1 MLKSLGRELLERKIS
16 HDSPRTSD
24 AMFYA
29 RFVETVERW
38 PDAVALEMQHAPT
51 ASDPNPAVESYTYA
65 ELRTMADAVGAW
77 IASRGIAGFA
87 RCALLAANSPRW
99 TAAYIGIVASGN
111 TAVPLDT
118 AYKPEQLRKLL
129 QDSGAVLV
137 FVDDRNLEAAQKAI
151 TGLPIELAMIAKSS
165 AAPELPNLD
174 SMFARGSQGFT
185 PVIVAPEDT
194 ICILYTS
201 GTTSD
206 PKGVM
211 LMHSNLV
218 AEMESALAVIDVTRA
233 DALLGVLPLFHS
245 LAQMANLLI
254 PLAIGAR
261 VVYLE
266 SLNTS
271 ELLRALRERKI
282 TVFCCVPQFF
292 YLIHERVQKQVKE
305 KGKFT
310 QFAFASVMNVSRL
323 ARHFGLNP
331 GRIFFRKVHE
341 LLGLQM
347 RYLIT
352 GGSRFDTTIG
362 RDLHAMG
369 FNILQAYGLTETSG
383 GACVTPPCDNRI
395 GSIGKPFPGMQVGIH
410 DPQPDADGHLVGE
423 LKIRG
428 GIVMKGYY
436 NRPDATAAVLRDG
449 WFYSGDLGY
458 KDATGNFYI
467 SGRAKEMIVLSS
479 GKNIYPEEIEAQ
491 YLKSPWIKEL
501 CVMGLEN
508 KPGEPIGERLH
519 AAVVPNF
526 DVLKEKKIVNIREV
540 IRFDIESLSAQVS
553 STKRILSY
561 DIWQEDLPR
570 TTTRKL
576 KRFEIERRV
585 RENHAR
591 GEQQQDAPVVREL
604 TTDER
609 DWLDRPEV
617 QQALV
622 VIRANAKK
630 ARSQILPS
638 DNLELDLGL
647 DSMERVELLVE
658 IERVM
663 GASVPDSMSSE
674 IYSVRELVDAVLAN
688 RGAAAQRQE
697 IGWEAILAEPATDPA
712 VLDVERDRPIAAR
725 FWYFI
730 GRVAHLLARDL
741 FSLKV
746 QGIEKL
752 PLSGPFILSPNH
764 QSFLD
769 APIIMSALP
778 WPVFRNLF
786 FVGTSE
792 IFGEGLIRRLA
803 STVRLIPID
812 PDANLV
818 PAMRAGAFGL
828 KHGRTLVLYPEGE
841 RSIDGPPKTF
851 KKGAA
856 ILAAHLQV
864 PIYPVAIEGFHEAW
878 PRGKRFQKFAKL
890 QITICDPVVPP
901 PGPPTPETYERL
913 TAELREKIVCEWER
927 MSGKTD
933 SRATTQPTS
942 LTVV

>member
-1 MLKSLGRELLERKIS
+1 MGDKSRQSSGK
-16 HDSPRTSD
+16 T
-24 AMFYA
+24 MFYA

-38 PDAVALEMQHAPT
+38 PDAIALEMQHAPT
-51 ASDPNPAVESYTYA
+51 AAQPNPEIESYSYTQ
-65 ELRTMADAVGAW
+65 LRTMAEAVGAW
-77 IASRGIAGFA
+77 IAGRHISGGA
-87 RCALLAANSPRW
+87 RCGILAANSPRW
-99 TAAYIGIVASGN
+99 TAAYIGVVAAGN

-129 QDSGAVLV
+129 LDCGAVLL
-137 FVDDRNLEAAQKAI
+137 FVDDRNLEAARKA
-151 TGLPIELAMIAKSS
+151 TEGLGIELAMIAG
-165 AAPELPNLD
+165 APVAPELPNLD
-174 SMFARGSQGFT
+174 AMFARGPQGFA
-185 PVIVAPEDT
+185 PIIAAPEDT

-211 LMHSNLV
+211 LMHSNLL
-218 AEMESALAVIDVTRA
+218 AEMDGALAVLDVTRA
-233 DALLGVLPLFHS
+233 DALLGVLPLFHA

-271 ELLRALRERKI
+271 ELLRALRERRI

-292 YLIHERVQKQVKE
+292 YLIHERVQKQVNE
-305 KGKFT
+305 KGKLTKAVFRLMMGT
-310 QFAFASVMNVSRL
+310 SRI
-323 ARHFGLNP
+323 ARRLGMNP

-341 LLGLQM
+341 LLGTQM

-352 GGSRFDTTIG
+352 GGSRFDVAIG
-362 RDLHAMG
+362 RDLYAMG
-369 FNILQAYGLTETSG
+369 FTILQAYGLTETSG
-383 GACVTPPCDNRI
+383 GACVTPPHNNVI
-395 GSIGKPFPGMQVGIH
+395 GSIGKPFPGCEVEIH
-410 DPQPDADGHLVGE
+410 DPQPDGDGRPVGE

-428 GIVMKGYY
+428 GIVMKGYF

-458 KDATGNFYI
+458 KDAAGNLYI
-467 SGRAKEMIVLSS
+467 SGRAKELIVLSS
-479 GKNIYPEEIEAQ
+479 GKNIYPEEIEAH

-501 CVMGLEN
+501 CVMGLESR
-508 KPGEPIGERLH
+508 PGEPIGERLH

-526 DVLKEKKIVNIREV
+526 EVLKEKKIVNIREV
-540 IRFDIESLSAQVS
+540 IRFDIESLSAEQP

-576 KRFEIERRV
+576 KRFEIERRT
-585 RENHAR
+585 REMHAR

-604 TTDER
+604 KAEER
-609 DWLDRPEV
+609 EWMDRPEV
-617 QQALV
+617 HQALA
-622 VIRANAKK
+622 VIHRNATK
-630 ARSQILPS
+630 AKGAVQPG

-658 IERVM
+658 LEQAL
-663 GASVPDSMSSE
+663 GASVPDSASGE
-674 IYSVRELVDAVLAN
+674 IYSVRELVDTVLAN
-688 RGAAAQRQE
+688 RGAAGQRQT
-697 IGWEAILAEPATDPA
+697 IGWDAIFAEKIDDPEVLAVAK
-712 VLDVERDRPIAAR
+712 DRPIAEH
-725 FWYFI
+725 FWYMV

-741 FSLKV
+741 FRLKI
-746 QGIEKL
+746 QGVEKL

-769 APIIMSALP
+769 APVIMSALP
-778 WPVFRNLF
+778 WPIFRNLF

-792 IFGEGLIRRLA
+792 IFGEGLIRKLA
-803 STVRLIPID
+803 ATVRLIPID

-818 PAMRAGAFGL
+818 PAMKAGAFGL
-828 KHGRTLVLYPEGE
+828 KSGRTLVLYPEGE

-856 ILAAHLQV
+856 ILAAHLKV

-878 PRGKRFQKFAKL
+878 PRGKRFQRFAPL
-890 QITICDPVVPP
+890 QVTICDPVLPP
-901 PGPPTPETYERL
+901 AGAPNAEMYDQL
-913 TAELREKIVCEWER
+913 TAELRDKVVREWER
-927 MSGKTD
+927 MSGKQD
-933 SRATTQPTS
+933 PRSATQANS
-942 LTVV
+942 VSVG

>member
-1 MLKSLGRELLERKIS
+1 
-16 HDSPRTSD
+16 
-24 AMFYA
+24 MFYA

-51 ASDPNPAVESYTYA
+51 ATNPHPEVESYTYA
-65 ELRTMADAVGAW
+65 DLRHKADAVGAW
-77 IASRGIAGFA
+77 VASRHISGGA
-87 RCALLAANSPRW
+87 RCGILAANSPRW

-129 QDSGAVLV
+129 LDCGAVLL
-137 FVDDRNLEAAQKAI
+137 FVDDRNLESARKAVDN
-151 TGLPIELAMIAKSS
+151 LPIELAMVAESE
-165 AAPELPNLD
+165 AAPELPNLEA
-174 SMFARGSQGFT
+174 MFAAGLQSFT
-185 PVIVAPEDT
+185 PIIAAPEDT

-211 LMHSNLV
+211 LTHANLL
-218 AEMESALAVIDVTRA
+218 AEMEGALAVLDITRA
-233 DALLGVLPLFHS
+233 DALLGVLPLFHA

-266 SLNTS
+266 SINTS
-271 ELLRALRERKI
+271 ELLRALRERNI

-292 YLIHERVQKQVKE
+292 YLIHERVQKQVNE
-305 KGKFT
+305 KGRLTKAVFRLMMST
-310 QFAFASVMNVSRL
+310 SRA
-323 ARHFGLNP
+323 ARHLGLNP
-331 GRIFFRKVHE
+331 GKLFFRKVHE
-341 LLGLQM
+341 LLGIHM

-352 GGSRFDTTIG
+352 GGSRFDPAIG

-369 FNILQAYGLTETSG
+369 FTILQAYGLTETSG
-383 GACVTPPCDNRI
+383 GACVTPPNDNLI
-395 GSIGKPFPGMQVGIH
+395 GSIGKPFPKNEIEIN
-410 DPQPDADGHLVGE
+410 DPQPDADGHLIGE

-436 NRPDATAAVLRDG
+436 NRPDATAEVLRDG

-458 KDATGNFYI
+458 KDAAGNLFI
-467 SGRAKEMIVLSS
+467 AGRAKEIIVLSS
-479 GKNIYPEEIEAQ
+479 GKNIYPEEIEAH

-501 CVMGLEN
+501 CVMGIESR
-508 KPGEPIGERLH
+508 PGEPIGERLH

-526 DVLKEKKIVNIREV
+526 EVLKEKKIVNIREV
-540 IRFDIESLSAQVS
+540 IRFDIEGLSAQMP

-576 KRFEIERRV
+576 KRFEIERST
-585 RENHAR
+585 REMHAR
-591 GEQQQDAPVVREL
+591 GEQPQDAPVTREL
-604 TTDER
+604 TSEER
-609 DWLDRPEV
+609 EWLDRSEV
-617 QQALV
+617 QLSLA

-630 ARSQILPS
+630 AKGEIRPT

-658 IERVM
+658 IEQTM
-663 GASVPDSMSSE
+663 GSSVPDSVSSE

-688 RGAAAQRQE
+688 RGAAQRQT
-697 IGWEAILAEPATDPA
+697 IGWESIFAEPVTDPEVLA
-712 VLDVERDRPIAAR
+712 VAEDRPVAAH
-725 FWYFI
+725 FWYAL
-730 GRVAHLLARDL
+730 GRIVNLLARDL
-741 FSLKV
+741 FRLKA
-746 QGIEKL
+746 QGLEKL
-752 PLSGPFILSPNH
+752 PTSGPFILSPNH

-769 APIIMSALP
+769 APIILATLP

-792 IFGEGLIRRLA
+792 MFGEGLLRKLA
-803 STVRLIPID
+803 RTVRLIPID

-828 KHGRTLVLYPEGE
+828 KAGRTLVLYPEGE

-851 KKGAA
+851 KKGGA
-856 ILAAHLQV
+856 ILASHLKV

-878 PRGKRFQKFAKL
+878 PRGKRFQKFAPL
-890 QITICDPVVPP
+890 QITICDPVIPP
-901 PGPPTPETYERL
+901 AGVPTPEIYEQL
-913 TAELREKIVCEWER
+913 TAELREKVVREWER
-927 MSGKTD
+927 MSGRKD
-933 SRATTQPTS
+933 PRSEERATH
-942 LTVV
+942 VNV

>member
-1 MLKSLGRELLERKIS
+1 
-16 HDSPRTSD
+16 
-24 AMFYA
+24 MFYA
-29 RFVETVERW
+29 RFVESVERW
-38 PDAVALEMQHAPT
+38 SESVALEMQHAPT
-51 ASDPNPAVESYTYA
+51 AAHPNPEVERYTYVQLRAMA
-65 ELRTMADAVGAW
+65 EAVGAW
-77 IASRGIAGFA
+77 IAQSGVSGGA
-87 RCALLAANSPRW
+87 RCAILAANSPRW
-99 TAAYIGIVASGN
+99 TAAYIGIVAAGN

-129 QDSGAVLV
+129 LDCGAVLL
-137 FVDDRNLEAAQKAI
+137 FVDDRNLESARKAI
-151 TGLPIELAMIAKSS
+151 EGLPVKLAMVTGAD
-165 AAPELPNLD
+165 PELPNLD
-174 SMFARGSQGFT
+174 AMFAHGAQQFS
-185 PVIVAPEDT
+185 PVISPPEDT

-211 LMHSNLV
+211 LTHKNLL
-218 AEMESALAVIDVTRA
+218 AEMEGALGVLDVTHE
-233 DALLGVLPLFHS
+233 DALLGVLPLFHA

-292 YLIHERVQKQVKE
+292 YLIHERVQKQVNE
-305 KGKFT
+305 KGAVTKAVFRAMMST
-310 QFAFASVMNVSRL
+310 SRV
-323 ARHFGLNP
+323 ARRIGLNP
-331 GRIFFRKVHE
+331 GKIFFRRVHE
-341 LLGLQM
+341 LLGKQM

-352 GGSRFDTTIG
+352 GGSRFDATIG
-362 RDLHAMG
+362 RDLRTMG
-369 FNILQAYGLTETSG
+369 FTILQAYGLTETSG
-383 GACVTPPCDNRI
+383 GASITPPKVNVI
-395 GSIGKPFPGMQVGIH
+395 GSIGKPFPGTEIEIH
-410 DPQPDADGHLVGE
+410 EPQPDADGHQVGE

-458 KDATGNFYI
+458 KDPAGTLFI
-467 SGRAKEMIVLSS
+467 AGRAKEMIVLSS
-479 GKNIYPEEIEAQ
+479 GKNIYPEEVEAL

-501 CVMGLEN
+501 CVMGLESRQ
-508 KPGEPIGERLH
+508 GEPVSERLH

-526 DVLKEKKIVNIREV
+526 DFLKEKKIVNIREV
-540 IRFDIESLSAQVS
+540 IRFDIESLSAQMP

-576 KRFEIERRV
+576 KRFEIERRT
-585 RENHAR
+585 REKHAR
-591 GEQQQDAPVVREL
+591 GERQQDAPVVREL
-604 TTDER
+604 SAEER
-609 DWLDRPEV
+609 EWLGRPEV
-617 QQALV
+617 QEALA
-622 VIRANAKK
+622 VIQRNAKNGK
-630 ARSQILPS
+630 KELQPS

-658 IERVM
+658 IEQAM
-663 GASVPDSMSSE
+663 GASVPDAVSSE

-688 RGAAAQRQE
+688 RGAGAQRDSA
-697 IGWEAILAEPATDPA
+697 GWEAILAEPVTDPEVLA
-712 VLDVERDRPIAAR
+712 VASDRPIATR
-725 FWYFI
+725 FWYAV
-730 GRVAHLLARDL
+730 GRVMNLVARDL
-741 FSLKV
+741 FKLKV
-746 QGIEKL
+746 TGMEKL
-752 PLSGPFILSPNH
+752 PLSGPFILSANH

-769 APIIMSALP
+769 APVMIFALP
-778 WPVFRNLF
+778 WPVLRNLF

-792 IFGEGLIRRLA
+792 IFGGKLIRTLA
-803 STVRLIPID
+803 RTVRLIPID

-841 RSIDGPPKTF
+841 RTIDGPPKMF

-856 ILAAHLQV
+856 ILAAHLHV
-864 PIYPVAIEGFHEAW
+864 PIYPVAIEGFHDAW
-878 PRGKRFQKFAKL
+878 PRGKGFQKFAPL
-890 QITICDPVVPP
+890 QITVCDPVLPP
-901 PGPPTPETYERL
+901 AGAPNAETYDRL
-913 TAELREKIVCEWER
+913 TAQLREKIVREWER
-927 MSGKTD
+927 MSGKKDPLAAGPSMSETGA
-933 SRATTQPTS
+933 ATRR
-942 LTVV
+942 